1 MRTLVLVVIGCGF
14 LVGALPSRT
23 IYGQD
28 GGIARLSSAAY
39 APDSPVRENKLFKYQ
54 TGHYGF
60 AYNCD
65 GEECKRNNP
74 AICWQ
79 KANQRQLPERM
90 GCLERIRHEAAQVS
104 RRILDGS
111 CNSGCESCQQPTTTS
126 TARACRGGCGCGN
139 CSASN
144 QRSEP
149 TVRIASRKNHAVNHA
164 RQSNDLPSANNP
176 KVEQAPVIAS
186 VLATPPSARRSQSG
200 LMSLTP
206 LESAPQ
212 IALNSGEIL
221 IGEVEVLPVTLE
233 PAQSTIE
240 SVQPPVA
247 RITSAVVGS
256 SVEEPVVAEP
266 AVRTSQVDSVVE
278 LMRQHTKGYVVEASP
293 PTPPESSQPLTL
305 VERLQKAQSARASDL
320 TKPEKF

>member
-1 MRTLVLVVIGCGF
+1 MRTLVLLVSCGF

-23 IYGQD
+23 IYAQD

-39 APDSPVRENKLFKYQ
+39 APDSPVRENKLFQYQ

-90 GCLERIRHEAAQVS
+90 GCLERIRHEAAQVR
-104 RRILDGS
+104 RRIFDGS

-126 TARACRGGCGCGN
+126 TARNCRSGCGCGT

-144 QRSEP
+144 QRSKS
-149 TVRIASRKNHAVNHA
+149 TARIASRKNHSVNQT
-164 RQSNDLPSANNP
+164 RQSNGLQSANNLR
-176 KVEQAPVIAS
+176 VEQAPVITS
-186 VLATPPSARRSQSG
+186 VVATQPSAPSSARRRRSG
-200 LMSLTP
+200 LVSLTP

-221 IGEVEVLPVTLE
+221 IGEVEVLPATLEPAQATLE

-240 SVQPPVA
+240 SVQA
-247 RITSAVVGS
+247 ASCANHFRGRRI
-256 SVEEPVVAEP
+256 
-266 AVRTSQVDSVVE
+266 
-278 LMRQHTKGYVVEASP
+278 KC
-293 PTPPESSQPLTL
+293 
-305 VERLQKAQSARASDL
+305 
-320 TKPEKF
+320 